1 MEKFINRIGTVKNC
15 FDIEIVVHSLEL
27 TLNEVS
33 FFKVTWERRNKCC
46 ETKEIVVSPTMK
58 MTPIEHTLFMSN
70 TIFQKGSEYL
80 QKQAKIKLKQKINQ
94 EWVSLSFVTL
104 DLSIYIGKPISRNQ
118 FILDFQGHK
127 CKLCLSI
134 TTHKS
139 VKAGG
144 EITISKSIS
153 EVNSKY
159 DSIYSLLVSTIQE
172 TSDIKNQIKSCE
184 QEIQTFKNDTNE
196 ELLKQKK

>member
-27 TLNEVS
+27 TLNEVT
-33 FFKVTWERRNKCC
+33 FFKVTWERGNKCC
-46 ETKEIVVSPTMK
+46 ETKEFVVSPTIK
-58 MTPIEHTLFMSN
+58 TTSIEHTLFMSN
-70 TIFQKGSEYL
+70 TIYQKGSEYL

-94 EWVSLSFVTL
+94 EWISISFITL
-104 DLSIYIGKPISRNQ
+104 DLSIYIDKPILKNQ
-118 FILDFQGHK
+118 FILDFQGHQS
-127 CKLCLSI
+127 KLCISI

-144 EITISKSIS
+144 ELTISKSIS

-159 DSIYSLLVSTIQE
+159 DSIYSLLVSTLQE
-172 TSDIKNQIKSCE
+172 TTDIKNQIKSCE
-184 QEIQTFKNDTNE
+184 QEIHTFKNDTNE